1 MKTLKPFITLAI
13 IVTISSMSEILYVN
27 QNYISSALLTMI
39 SVVAITHWISKRV
52 LIPEKM
58 R

>member
-1 MKTLKPFITLAI
+1 MKTLKPFIALAI
-13 IVTISSMSEILYVN
+13 IVTISSISEILYVN
-27 QNYISSALLTMI
+27 QNYISSALLTMM
-39 SVVAITHWISKRV
+39 SVVAITHWISKRA